1 MSATPGGG
9 SAAPNLIERV
19 ATQSWSQL
27 RPFMPSR
34 SGWRISAIGF
44 TSFLGSLA
52 ESGVLV
58 IVTLTADSLIRGRQ
72 EVDLLGTTFSRLS
85 AVLIALACVLVRVV
99 MTYVSSRMMS
109 RFSAGVLDNAQ
120 REVLAAYVRSSH
132 TARVARPPGDLSGLV
147 LNHARFTGDM
157 ANAFT
162 LVATGICG
170 LIAFG
175 GMSLV
180 VNPLATVGIAL
191 IGAALLGAM
200 RPLRRRSVAAADAY
214 SDQARTVGHEVT
226 EVESLHR
233 EIEVFDVGD
242 QVLDRLRTQIR
253 TGATSFERLRFL
265 QTAIPQFFQASML
278 GAAVLSLLLIINS
291 SAGADLA
298 AIGAIVLLLIRSMS
312 SAQQLVTAH
321 QRVVEYRAFAVTLNE
336 VIESFRVE
344 ERTAGHEL
352 PPTLTPL
359 RLSDVRFSYD
369 GANDVLKGLD
379 VELRAGEIVGVVGPS
394 GAGKS
399 TLVELLLR
407 LRLPTAGE
415 ITCDGVAIEDV
426 DTSEFAR
433 RVAFVPQQPQLIAG
447 TVAENVDLFR
457 DLPPERLRRAVEQ
470 ARLGD
475 EVDALPEG
483 MATRLS
489 PDDRAMS
496 GGQRQ
501 RLTIARALAGDP
513 EIIVLDEP
521 TSALDTVSENAVRS
535 TLAELPEDRLVI
547 IVAHR
552 YSTLRSCTR
561 ILVLGD
567 GRVDIDATPDE
578 VAARSDFFR
587 AMVAESS

>member
-1 MSATPGGG
+1 
-9 SAAPNLIERV
+9 L
-19 ATQSWSQL
+19 QL
-27 RPFMPSR
+27 RPFTPER
-34 SGWRISAIGF
+34 SSLRITLIGV

-52 ESGVLV
+52 ESAVLV
-58 IVTLTADSLIRGRQ
+58 IVTLTADSLIRGRD
-72 EVDLLGTTFSRLS
+72 EVDLLSFALSRFD
-85 AVLIALACVLVRVV
+85 AVMVALGCVLARVV
-99 MTYVSSRMMS
+99 MTYLSARMMS
-109 RFSAGVLDNAQ
+109 KFSAGVLDNAQ
-120 REVLAAYVRSSH
+120 RSVLTAYVESSH
-132 TARVARPPGDLSGLV
+132 RARASRPPGDLSALV

-162 LVATGICG
+162 IVAASICG
-170 LIAFG
+170 LFAFG
-175 GMSLV
+175 GMSLI

-200 RPLRRRSVAAADAY
+200 RPLRSRSVAAADEY
-214 SDQARTVGHEVT
+214 SSKARTVGHEVT

-242 QVLDRLRTQIR
+242 EVLDRLGSEI
-253 TGATSFERLRFL
+253 GVSANSFERLRFL

-291 SAGADLA
+291 SAEADLA

-321 QRVVEYRAFAVTLNE
+321 QRVVEYRAYAVALNL
-336 VIESFRVE
+336 VIGSLHE
-344 ERTAGHEL
+344 ERRVSGEERPSA
-352 PPTLTPL
+352 LTPL
-359 RLSDVRFSYD
+359 RLNDVRFSYD
-369 GANDVLKGLD
+369 DETDVLKGLD
-379 VELRAGEIVGVVGPS
+379 LDLRAGEIVGVVGPS

-407 LRLPTAGE
+407 LRLPTSGS
-415 ITCDGVAIEDV
+415 ITCGGVPIEDI
-426 DTSEFAR
+426 DTAEFSR
-433 RVAFVPQQPQLIAG
+433 RVAFVPQQPELIAG
-447 TVAENVDLFR
+447 TVAENVALFR
-457 DLPPERLRRAVEQ
+457 QLPPDRLRRAVEQ
-470 ARLGD
+470 AHLD
-475 EVDALPEG
+475 TEVDALPDG
-483 MATRLS
+483 IATRLS
-489 PDDRAMS
+489 PDDRALS

-513 EIIVLDEP
+513 DIIVLDEP
-521 TSALDTVSENAVRS
+521 TSALDAVSEHAVRQ
-535 TLAELPEDRLVI
+535 TLAELPDDRLVI

-578 VAARSDFFR
+578 VAQRSDFFR
-587 AMVAESS
+587 AMVSESS

>member
-1 MSATPGGG
+1 MSTPGGG
-9 SAAPNLIERV
+9 GATRPNPIDRL
-19 ATQSWSQL
+19 ATQSWLQL
-27 RPFMPSR
+27 RPFTPER
-34 SGWRISAIGF
+34 SSLRITLIGV

-52 ESGVLV
+52 ESAVLV
-58 IVTLTADSLIRGRQ
+58 IVTLTADSLIRGRD
-72 EVDLLGTTFSRLS
+72 EVDLLSFALSRFD
-85 AVLIALACVLVRVV
+85 AVMVALGCVLARVV
-99 MTYVSSRMMS
+99 MTYLSARMMS
-109 RFSAGVLDNAQ
+109 KFSAGVLDNAQ
-120 REVLAAYVRSSH
+120 RSVLTAYVESSH
-132 TARVARPPGDLSGLV
+132 RARASRPPGDLSALV

-162 LVATGICG
+162 IVAASICG
-170 LIAFG
+170 LFAFG
-175 GMSLV
+175 GMSLI

-200 RPLRRRSVAAADAY
+200 RPLRSRSVAAADEY
-214 SDQARTVGHEVT
+214 SSKARTVGHEVT

-242 QVLDRLRTQIR
+242 EVLDRLGSEI
-253 TGATSFERLRFL
+253 GVSANSFERLRFL

-291 SAGADLA
+291 SAEADLA

-321 QRVVEYRAFAVTLNE
+321 QRVVEYRAYAVALNL
-336 VIESFRVE
+336 VIGSLHE
-344 ERTAGHEL
+344 ERRVSGEQRPSA
-352 PPTLTPL
+352 LTPL
-359 RLSDVRFSYD
+359 RLNDVRFSYD
-369 GANDVLKGLD
+369 DETDVLKGLD
-379 VELRAGEIVGVVGPS
+379 LDLRAGEIVGVVGPS

-407 LRLPTAGE
+407 LRLPTSGS
-415 ITCDGVAIEDV
+415 ITCGGVPIEDI
-426 DTSEFAR
+426 DTAEFSR
-433 RVAFVPQQPQLIAG
+433 RVAFVPQQPELIAG
-447 TVAENVDLFR
+447 TVAENVALFR
-457 DLPPERLRRAVEQ
+457 QLPPERLRRAVEQ
-470 ARLGD
+470 AHLD
-475 EVDALPEG
+475 TEVDALPDG
-483 MATRLS
+483 IATRLS
-489 PDDRAMS
+489 PDDRALS

-513 EIIVLDEP
+513 DIIVLDEP
-521 TSALDTVSENAVRS
+521 TSALDAVSEHAVRQ
-535 TLAELPEDRLVI
+535 TLAELPDDRLVI

-578 VAARSDFFR
+578 VAQRSDFFR
-587 AMVAESS
+587 AMVSESS